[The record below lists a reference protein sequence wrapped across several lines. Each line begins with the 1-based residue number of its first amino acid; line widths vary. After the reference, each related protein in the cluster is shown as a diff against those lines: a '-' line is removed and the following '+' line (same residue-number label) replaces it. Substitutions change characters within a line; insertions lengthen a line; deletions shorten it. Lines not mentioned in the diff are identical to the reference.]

1 VDLPRA
7 RLNADQKR
15 KESKMFQAQQLG
27 ATLKTGNKI
36 NAFFSAPAGWSS
48 FLF

>member
-7 RLNADQKR
+7 RLNADQK
-15 KESKMFQAQQLG
+15 KKSKMLQAQQLG

-36 NAFFSAPAGWSS
+36 NEFFSAPAGWNS